1 MSTHLEH
8 DDKKD
13 AAHDYTQ
20 QVTPADAVPS
30 SDVEDVE
37 VKSGLKRNLKSRHM
51 AMISLGG
58 VIGTGLFLGTG
69 SALAN
74 GGPLGLFLGYAT
86 MGSICYCV
94 MICLGEMISFLPI
107 PGGHIKLA
115 ERFVDPALAFTMGW
129 NYWYNWVIILP
140 AELSAAAVL
149 INLWN
154 DTINNALWIS
164 ICLVVV
170 VAINFLGFF
179 GECEFWFASIKI
191 LTIVGL
197 IILGI
202 VITAGGGPDH
212 RSIGFQ
218 YWRNPGPFVQYD
230 GISGV
235 LGRFLGYWAVLTQAA
250 FSYIGTE
257 IVAIAAGEA
266 KNPRRNLPRAI
277 KRVYIRILIF
287 YLGGTFIIGLL
298 VPSNDEGLALNSGN
312 ALASP
317 FVIAIRRAGIPVLPS
332 IINACLLTSA
342 WSAAS
347 SDLYTSSRALYG
359 LSIARQAPK
368 IFSRTTRRGLPW
380 ISISFCALFAAL
392 SYMSLQSTAGEVFG
406 YFSNLTAAAG
416 LMTWWGICLI
426 YIRFEKGLRTQG
438 IARSSLPYRSRLN
451 YRASAAWYGIIM
463 ITIILFFSAW
473 SVFLKDNWSTST
485 FVTNYLPLW
494 LFPILWISY
503 KYIKKTHFVRA
514 SEMDFVSG
522 LEAIEAECHDE
533 APPSTILGKFW
544 ALLM

>member
-359 LSIARQAPK
+359 LSITRQAPK

-416 LMTWWGICLI
+416 LMTWWGICFI

-438 IARSSLPYRSRLN
+438 IARSSLPYSSRLN